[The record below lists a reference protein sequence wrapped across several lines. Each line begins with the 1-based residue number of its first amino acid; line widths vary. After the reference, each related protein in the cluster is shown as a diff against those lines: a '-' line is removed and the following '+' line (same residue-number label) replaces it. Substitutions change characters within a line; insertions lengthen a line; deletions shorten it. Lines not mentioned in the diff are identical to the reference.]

1 MRERRTK
8 RYKKKL
14 EFSKGIAIVMIIIF
28 VLTFVAAWVTYI
40 VQDKVSTELLSF
52 ISTPLMVI
60 ISGYFAKAGV
70 ENFQKINNNPEEV
83 DPSEGYMR

>member
-1 MRERRTK
+1 MSNRRNRQHK
-8 RYKKKL
+8 QKM
-14 EFSKGIAIVMIIIF
+14 EFSKIVAIVMLIIF
-28 VLTFVAAWVTYI
+28 VLTFIAAWLVYI
-40 VQDKVSTELLSF
+40 FQDKISTDLLSF

-70 ENFQKINNNPEEV
+70 ENVNKINHNPEET